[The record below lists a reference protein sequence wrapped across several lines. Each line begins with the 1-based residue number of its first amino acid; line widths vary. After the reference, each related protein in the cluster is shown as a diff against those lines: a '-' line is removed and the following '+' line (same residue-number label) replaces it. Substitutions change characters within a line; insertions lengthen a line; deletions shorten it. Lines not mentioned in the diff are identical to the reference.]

1 MRRLF
6 LDFRRAAPISPA
18 GYLVLALG
26 IVVAGV
32 VAAAHLELN
41 RQVERYS
48 ELAVRANAG
57 EPEKA
62 REPVPFQGKSEKEAL
77 DNARLVVEHLTVP
90 WDKLFAALEGVQE
103 GDVAVLAI
111 TPNVQKRQVRVH
123 AEAKSLASMLSYQ
136 RKLEE
141 TRLFTDV
148 VLNEHEVQVQDPEK
162 PVRFNVTLT
171 WPL

>member
-1 MRRLF
+1 
-6 LDFRRAAPISPA
+6 
-18 GYLVLALG
+18 
-26 IVVAGV
+26 
-32 VAAAHLELN
+32 
-41 RQVERYS
+41 
-48 ELAVRANAG
+48 
-57 EPEKA
+57 
-62 REPVPFQGKSEKEAL
+62 
-77 DNARLVVEHLTVP
+77 
-90 WDKLFAALEGVQE
+90 
-103 GDVAVLAI
+103 VLAI